1 MLKPLG
7 NRVVLDIS
15 DKEEVSKS
23 GIILTESAK
32 EKPSQGLVVAVG
44 EGKRTDDGR
53 RLAPEVKEGDTV
65 VFQQYAG
72 TEVKDGETTYLIL
85 SEDEILAILN

>member
-32 EKPSQGLVVAVG
+32 EKPTQGAVVAVG
-44 EGKRTDDGR
+44 PGRLTEDGNR
-53 RLAPEVKEGDTV
+53 VTPEVKEGDTV
-65 VFQQYAG
+65 VFAQFAG

-85 SEDEILAILN
+85 TEDEILAVIQ

>member
-15 DKEEVSKS
+15 EKEEVSKS

-32 EKPSQGLVVAVG
+32 EKPSQGKVVAVG
-44 EGKRTDDGR
+44 EGKRTDDGQR
-53 RLAPEVKEGDTV
+53 ITPEVKEGDTV
-65 VFQQYAG
+65 VFAQYAG
-72 TEVKDGETTYLIL
+72 SEVKDGETTYLIL
-85 SEDEILAILN
+85 SEDEILAILQ

>member
-1 MLKPLG
+1 MLKPLV

-44 EGKRTDDGR
+44 EGRRTDDGQR
-53 RLAPEVKEGDTV
+53 ITPEVKEGDTV
-65 VFQQYAG
+65 VFAQYAG
-72 TEVKDGETTYLIL
+72 SEVKDGETTYLIL
-85 SEDEILAILN
+85 SEDEILAILQ

>member
-44 EGKRTDDGR
+44 EGKRTDDGG

>member
-44 EGKRTDDGR
+44 EGRRTDDGQR
-53 RLAPEVKEGDTV
+53 ITPEVKEGDTV
-65 VFQQYAG
+65 VFAQYAG
-72 TEVKDGETTYLIL
+72 SEVKDGETTYLIL
-85 SEDEILAILN
+85 SEDEILAILQ

>member
-15 DKEEVSKS
+15 EKEEVSKS

-44 EGKRTDDGR
+44 EGKRTDDGQR
-53 RLAPEVKEGDTV
+53 VTPEVKEGDTV
-65 VFQQYAG
+65 VFQQFAG

-85 SEDEILAILN
+85 SEDEILAILQ